1 MTLVES
7 TAEQTYAIGELAER
21 AGLSVH
27 TLRWYESQGLFPRD
41 VPRNSSGR
49 RIFNEEA
56 VRWLALLTKLR
67 DSGMP
72 IADMARYSRLVR
84 DGEGNETERIALMEN
99 HARSLDRQI
108 AELMACREIINAKIT
123 TYRQTLDGSAI
134 LDEKVAPSA
143 E

>member
-1 MTLVES
+1 MTRVETS
-7 TAEQTYAIGELAER
+7 ADQTYTIGELAQR

-41 VPRNSSGR
+41 VPRSSGGR

-56 VRWLALLTKLR
+56 VRWLALLTRLR

-72 IADMARYSRLVR
+72 IADMARYSHLVR
-84 DGEGNETERIALMEN
+84 DGDGNEAERIALMED

-108 AELMACREIINAKIT
+108 AELIACREIINDKIT
-123 TYRQTLDGSAI
+123 SYRQTLNVGASA
-134 LDEKVAPSA
+134 
-143 E
+143 